1 MLTAEDTTGAMGWM
15 SRGACQREDPELF
28 FPIAADGPALQQI
41 SAAKR
46 VCLRCPVRAAC
57 LSFGLTTPQDGIW
70 GGTTPEE
77 RRAMR
82 KHPAL
87 AAAQMHQ
94 LTTGQFPRAS
104 RPARHAGSARSGPF

>member
-1 MLTAEDTTGAMGWM
+1 VLPGEDAADAMGWM
-15 SRGACQREDPELF
+15 SRGACRGADPELF
-28 FPIAADGPALQQI
+28 FPIAANGPALQQI

-46 VCLRCPVRAAC
+46 ICLRCPVRPAC
-57 LSFGLTTPQDGIW
+57 LSFGLKTLPEGIW

-77 RRAMR
+77 RRIMR

-94 LTTGQFPRAS
+94 LTGQLPPAS
-104 RPARHAGSARSGPF
+104 HAP